1 MFVYSLPSP
10 APSWISLTTCHIMRQ
25 IFDLSIQRYESIQTT
40 YPETMPSKSQE
51 EGSDGEEAS
60 DSLPLGL
67 IAYRFLDFEANA
79 RAFCVQTHADASRK
93 VCSLSEPHPRC
104 SADIL

>member
-1 MFVYSLPSP
+1 
-10 APSWISLTTCHIMRQ
+10 MRQ